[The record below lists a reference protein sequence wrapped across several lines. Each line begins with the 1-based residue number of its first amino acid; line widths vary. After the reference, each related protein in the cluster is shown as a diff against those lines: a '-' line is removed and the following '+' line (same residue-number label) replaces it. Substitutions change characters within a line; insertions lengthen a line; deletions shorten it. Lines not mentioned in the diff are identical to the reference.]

1 MNIKVKEIDLYSAIS
16 KVRQLAKF
24 DNNRIYFAPI
34 DEHNLYLYCG
44 SPSVALA
51 RLVISGDL
59 EGSLFSFWVALPK
72 LYSFLS
78 VLDGNEYLSISVVK
92 KAIITTSHK
101 PRLSLP
107 IDIDTNNVMQIE
119 DEVGVK
125 LATISPNQFKN
136 LAIVSKVSKDDSGTF
151 SGTLFISDG
160 AYLRALSTDGYGVAY
175 SWQGVKSDFK
185 GTFLIPAIVLE
196 VLTSKTWDEP
206 IAIRVVNDNY
216 VILSSKTLTI
226 SAIQMNGKDK
236 FPSDTILKY
245 LDGHTTGSA
254 SVEIADL
261 ALKLSACATIKY
273 ATEKS
278 APVARIEFHYDNEG
292 FLIETFENQEKMV
305 LDVRTKHLPDSPMEF
320 VLDGNFV
327 NTAIKVFSGFGDVP
341 YVQIGEAKSYP
352 DWVVFQAENTNA
364 IFAFA
369 KIIKDY
375 K

>member
-51 RLVISGDL
+51 RLTITGDI

-92 KAIITTSHK
+92 KAIITCHK
-101 PRLSLP
+101 QRLSLP
-107 IDIDTNNVMQIE
+107 IDIDTNNTMRIE
-119 DEVGVK
+119 DETGAE

-136 LAIVSKVSKDDSGTF
+136 LTIVSKVSKDDSGTF

-160 AYLRALSTDGYGVAY
+160 TYLRALSTDGYGVAY
-175 SWQGVKSDFK
+175 SWQEVKSSFR
-185 GTFLIPAIVLE
+185 GTFLIPAIVLDM
-196 VLTSKTWDEP
+196 LTSKTWDES
-206 IAIRVVNDNY
+206 ITIRVMRDNY
-216 VILSSKTLTI
+216 VILSSKSLTI
-226 SAIQMNGKDK
+226 SAIQMAGKEK
-236 FPSDTILKY
+236 FPSDTILEY
-245 LDGHTTGSA
+245 LDGNTIGSA
-254 SVEIADL
+254 SVEISDL
-261 ALKLSACATIKY
+261 ALKLSACATIKF

-278 APVARIEFHYDNEG
+278 PPTARIEFHYDNEE
-292 FLIETFENQEKMV
+292 FQIETLENNERMV
-305 LDVRTKHLPDSPMEF
+305 LDVRTKRLPDKPMGF

-352 DWVVFQAENTNA
+352 DWVVFQAENTNS

-369 KIIKDY
+369 KIIK
-375 K
+375 